1 MDYWERRVTRI
12 LNGEQKGQP
21 GCIPLDVWD
30 AIGDADATQDAAQVA
45 AAGAGAVMEIAND
58 NA

>member
-1 MDYWERRVTRI
+1 MDYWERRVSRI

-21 GCIPLDVWD
+21 GCIPLEVWD
-30 AIGDADATQDAAQVA
+30 AIGDTDVAQDAAQVA
-45 AAGAGAVMEIAND
+45 AVGAGVSPEMASD